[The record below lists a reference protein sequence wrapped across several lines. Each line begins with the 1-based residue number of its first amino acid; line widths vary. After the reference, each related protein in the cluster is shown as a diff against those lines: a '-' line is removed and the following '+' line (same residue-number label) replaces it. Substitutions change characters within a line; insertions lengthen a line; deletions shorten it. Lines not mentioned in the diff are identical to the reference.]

1 MTHLT
6 LEHREIIEDA
16 LKEKMNFTDI
26 ADMLGY
32 HRTSISSEVKNRRTA
47 GNQNLYGTN
56 FVNCEFETSCD
67 KFEGIGCKRKCSNFQ
82 PKQCPSL
89 KKAPYVCNGCYKK
102 HGCRY
107 QKYFYR
113 AKEAQK
119 DYESLLKEAREGIHL
134 TQEEIDKINSIIV
147 PLIKDKGQSVNQVY
161 INHPDMLY
169 FSKTQFY
176 RLVDLGYFDLKNID
190 LRRKVKY
197 KLQKDESPRRTREE
211 AKVRINRTYKDFEK
225 FIENKKD
232 IDVIEMDTVEGIKG
246 GKVMLTLLFVTYNFM
261 LIFLLDFQTKEEV
274 IKKFNF
280 LKRELTEERFKE
292 LIKIILTD
300 NGKEFYGA
308 DEIEQNLNHTEK
320 ITNLF
325 YCDPMKSN
333 QKPHI
338 EKNHEYIRYILPK
351 KTSFDNLTQEDCN
364 IIMSHINSTPRESLK
379 NKTPYQAILN
389 IFTKDELL
397 KLGVCEIE
405 PDKVNLTKKI
415 ISSK

>member
-6 LEHREIIEDA
+6 SEHREVIEDA

-32 HRTSISSEVKNRRTA
+32 HRTSISSEVKNRRTE
-47 GNQNLYGTN
+47 GSQNLYGTN
-56 FVNCEFETSCD
+56 FVNCEFESSCN
-67 KFEGIGCKRKCSNFQ
+67 KFEGIGCKRKCSHFQ

-89 KKAPYVCNGCYKK
+89 KKAPYVCNGCSKK
-102 HGCRY
+102 HRCKY

-113 AKEAQK
+113 AKDAQK
-119 DYESLLKEAREGIHL
+119 DYEALLTEAREGIHL

-147 PLIKDKGQSVNQVY
+147 PLIKKQGQSVNQVY

-197 KLQKDESPRRTREE
+197 KLPKDETPRRTREE
-211 AKVRINRTYKDFEK
+211 AKVRLNRTYKDFEK
-225 FIENKKD
+225 FIEINKD
-232 IDVIEMDTVEGIKG
+232 IDVVEMDTVEGIKG

-261 LIFLLDFQTKEEV
+261 LIFLLDSQTKNEV

-280 LKRELTEERFKE
+280 LKQELTEERFKE
-292 LIKIILTD
+292 LIKVILTD

-308 DEIEQNLNHTEK
+308 DEIEQNLNQTEK

-351 KTSFDNLTQEDCN
+351 KTSFNDLTQKDCN
-364 IIMSHINSTPRESLK
+364 IIMSHINSVPRESLK
-379 NKTPYQAILN
+379 NKTPYQAIQN
-389 IFTKDELL
+389 VFTKDELL

>member
-6 LEHREIIEDA
+6 LEHREVVEDA
-16 LKEKMNFTDI
+16 LKENMNFTDI

-32 HRTSISSEVKNRRTA
+32 HRTSISAEVKNRRIE

-56 FVNCEFETSCD
+56 FVNCEFESSCD
-67 KFEGIGCKRKCSNFQ
+67 KFEGIGCKRKCSRFQ

-89 KKAPYVCNGCYKK
+89 KKAPYVCNGCSKK
-102 HGCRY
+102 HVCRY
-107 QKYFYR
+107 KKYFYR

-147 PLIKDKGQSVNQVY
+147 PLIKEQGQSVNQVY

-197 KLQKDESPRRTREE
+197 KLQKDETPRRTREE
-211 AKVRINRTYKDFEK
+211 AKVRLNRTYKDFEK
-225 FIENKKD
+225 FIESNKD
-232 IDVIEMDTVEGIKG
+232 IDIIEMDTVEGIKG

-261 LIFLLDFQTKEEV
+261 LIFLLDSQTKEEV
-274 IKKFNF
+274 IKRLDF
-280 LKRELTEERFKE
+280 LKQELTEERFEE
-292 LIKIILTD
+292 LIKVILTD

-308 DEIEQNLNHTEK
+308 NEIEQNLNQTKK
-320 ITNLF
+320 ITNLY

-389 IFTKDELL
+389 IFTKEELL

>member
-6 LEHREIIEDA
+6 LEHREVIEDA

-32 HRTSISSEVKNRRTA
+32 HRTSISSEVKNRRIE

-56 FVNCEFETSCD
+56 FVNCEFEASCN
-67 KFEGIGCKRKCSNFQ
+67 KFEGIGCKRKCSLFQ

-89 KKAPYVCNGCYKK
+89 KKAPYVCNGCSKK

-147 PLIKDKGQSVNQVY
+147 PLIKQQGQSVNQVY
-161 INHPDMLY
+161 MNHPDILY

-197 KLQKDESPRRTREE
+197 KLHKDETPRRTREE
-211 AKVRINRTYKDFEK
+211 AKVRLNRTYKDFEK
-225 FIENKKD
+225 FIEINKD

-261 LIFLLDFQTKEEV
+261 LIFLLDSQTKEEV
-274 IKKFNF
+274 IKRFIF
-280 LKRELTEERFKE
+280 LKQELTEERFE
-292 LIKIILTD
+292 DLIKVILTD

-308 DEIEQNLNHTEK
+308 DEIEQNLNQTKK

-364 IIMSHINSTPRESLK
+364 IIMSHINSTPRKSLK
-379 NKTPYQAILN
+379 NKTPYQTILS

-405 PDKVNLTKKI
+405 PDKINLTKKI
-415 ISSK
+415 INSK

>member
-6 LEHREIIEDA
+6 LEHREVVEDA
-16 LKEKMNFTDI
+16 LKENMNFTDI

-32 HRTSISSEVKNRRTA
+32 HRTSISAEVKNRRIE

-56 FVNCEFETSCD
+56 FVNCEFESSCD
-67 KFEGIGCKRKCSNFQ
+67 KFEGIGCKRKCSRFQ

-89 KKAPYVCNGCYKK
+89 KKVPYVCNGCSKK
-102 HGCRY
+102 HVCRY
-107 QKYFYR
+107 KKYFYR

-147 PLIKDKGQSVNQVY
+147 PLIKEQGQSVNQVY

-197 KLQKDESPRRTREE
+197 KLQKDETPRRTREE
-211 AKVRINRTYKDFEK
+211 AKVRLNRTYKDFEK
-225 FIENKKD
+225 FIESNKD
-232 IDVIEMDTVEGIKG
+232 IDIIEMDTVEGIKG

-261 LIFLLDFQTKEEV
+261 LIFLLDSQTKEEV
-274 IKKFNF
+274 IKRFDF
-280 LKRELTEERFKE
+280 LKQELTEERFEE
-292 LIKIILTD
+292 LIKVILTD

-308 DEIEQNLNHTEK
+308 NEIEQNLNQTKK
-320 ITNLF
+320 ITNLY

-389 IFTKDELL
+389 IFTKEELL

>member
-6 LEHREIIEDA
+6 LEHREVIEDA

-32 HRTSISSEVKNRRTA
+32 HRTSISSEVKNRRIES
-47 GNQNLYGTN
+47 NQNLYGTN
-56 FVNCEFETSCD
+56 FVNCEFEASCN
-67 KFEGIGCKRKCSNFQ
+67 KFEGIGCKRKCSLFQ

-89 KKAPYVCNGCYKK
+89 KKAPYVCNGCSKK

-147 PLIKDKGQSVNQVY
+147 PLIKEKGQSVNQVY

-197 KLQKDESPRRTREE
+197 KLHKDETSRRTREE
-211 AKVRINRTYKDFEK
+211 AKVRLNRTYKDFEK
-225 FIENKKD
+225 FIEINKD

-261 LIFLLDFQTKEEV
+261 LIFLLDSQTKEEV
-274 IKKFNF
+274 IKRFNF
-280 LKRELTEERFKE
+280 LKQELTEEKFEE
-292 LIKIILTD
+292 LIKVILTD

-308 DEIEQNLNHTEK
+308 DEIEQNLNRTKK

-379 NKTPYQAILN
+379 NKTPYQTILN

-405 PDKVNLTKKI
+405 PDKINLTKKI
-415 ISSK
+415 INSK

>member
-6 LEHREIIEDA
+6 LEHREVIEDA
-16 LKEKMNFTDI
+16 LKEKMIFTDI

-32 HRTSISSEVKNRRTA
+32 HRTSISSEVKNRRIE

-56 FVNCEFETSCD
+56 FVNCEFEASCN
-67 KFEGIGCKRKCSNFQ
+67 KFEGIGCKRKCSLFQ

-89 KKAPYVCNGCYKK
+89 KKAPYVCNGCSKK

-147 PLIKDKGQSVNQVY
+147 PLIKEQGQSVNQVY
-161 INHPDMLY
+161 INHPDILY

-197 KLQKDESPRRTREE
+197 KLHKDETPRRTREE
-211 AKVRINRTYKDFEK
+211 AKVRLNRTYKDFEK
-225 FIENKKD
+225 FIEINKD

-405 PDKVNLTKKI
+405 PDKINLTKKI
-415 ISSK
+415 INSK

>member
-6 LEHREIIEDA
+6 LEHREVIEDA

-32 HRTSISSEVKNRRTA
+32 HRTSISSEVKNRRTES
-47 GNQNLYGTN
+47 NQNLYGTN
-56 FVNCEFETSCD
+56 FVNCEFESSCD
-67 KFEGIGCKRKCSNFQ
+67 KFEGIGCKRKCSYFK

-89 KKAPYVCNGCYKK
+89 KKSPYVCNGCSKK
-102 HGCRY
+102 HRCRM

-113 AKEAQK
+113 ATDAQK
-119 DYESLLKEAREGIHL
+119 DYEELLKDARKGIRL
-134 TQEEIDKINSIIV
+134 AQNEIDTINTTIV
-147 PLIKDKGQSVNQVY
+147 PLIKEQGQSINQVY
-161 INHPDMLY
+161 INHPDILY

-176 RLVDLGYFDLKNID
+176 RLVDLGYLELKNID

-197 KLQKDESPRRTREE
+197 KSRNTESPRRTREE
-211 AKVRINRTYKDFEK
+211 AKVRVNRTYKDFEN
-225 FIENKKD
+225 FIETNKD

-246 GKVMLTLLFVTYNFM
+246 GKVMLTLLFVTYSFM
-261 LIFLLDFQTKEEV
+261 LIFILDTQTKEEV
-274 IKKFNF
+274 IKKFIF
-280 LKRELTEERFKE
+280 LKQTLTEKRFKE
-292 LIKIILTD
+292 IIRIILTD

-308 DEIEQNLNHTEK
+308 DKIEQNLDKTEK

-325 YCDPMKSN
+325 YCDPMESN

-351 KTSFDNLTQEDCN
+351 GTSFDDLTQEDCN
-364 IIMSHINSTPRESLK
+364 IIMSHINSVPRESLK
-379 NKTPYQAILN
+379 NKTPYQVIQNILS
-389 IFTKDELL
+389 KEELL
-397 KLGVCEIE
+397 NLGVTEID

>member
-6 LEHREIIEDA
+6 LEHREVIEDA

-32 HRTSISSEVKNRRTA
+32 HRTSISSEVKNRRIE

-56 FVNCEFETSCD
+56 FVNCEFEASCN
-67 KFEGIGCKRKCSNFQ
+67 KFEGIGCKRKCSLFQ

-89 KKAPYVCNGCYKK
+89 KKAPYVCNGCSKK

-147 PLIKDKGQSVNQVY
+147 PLIKEKGQSVNQVY

-197 KLQKDESPRRTREE
+197 KLHKDETSRRTREE
-211 AKVRINRTYKDFEK
+211 AKVRLNRTYKDFEK
-225 FIENKKD
+225 FIEINKD

-261 LIFLLDFQTKEEV
+261 LIFLLDSQTKEEV
-274 IKKFNF
+274 IKRFNF
-280 LKRELTEERFKE
+280 LKQELTEEKFEE
-292 LIKIILTD
+292 LIKVILTD

-308 DEIEQNLNHTEK
+308 DEIEQNLNRTKK

-379 NKTPYQAILN
+379 NKTPYQTILN

-405 PDKVNLTKKI
+405 PDKINLTKKI
-415 ISSK
+415 INSK